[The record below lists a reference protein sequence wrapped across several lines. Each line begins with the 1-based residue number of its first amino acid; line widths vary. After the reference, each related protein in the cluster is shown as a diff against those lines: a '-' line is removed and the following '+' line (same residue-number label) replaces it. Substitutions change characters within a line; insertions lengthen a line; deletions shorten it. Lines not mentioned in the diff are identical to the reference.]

1 MTRSTGATQC
11 TVELTPQGGKE
22 GIIKF
27 QMMLDC
33 PSCSFDA
40 TLDTSNSQTC
50 NYYDDLELDDG
61 K

>member
-1 MTRSTGATQC
+1 MTQSIGETQC
-11 TVELTPQGGKE
+11 TIELTPRDGRE
-22 GIIKF
+22 GTIRF

-40 TLDTSNSQTC
+40 TLETLNSQSC
-50 NYYDDLELDDG
+50 NYYDDLEFDDG